1 MANIREALEKGI
13 ATLNV
18 KTNSFVE
25 ERKCRAYI
33 STLKNEIKR
42 LKIEIGTKVYEDWK
56 EGEEFFV
63 GLEQLSKSIDEKY
76 QEIKVQEERI
86 RKIKEEEEE
95 ALKNN

>member
-1 MANIREALEKGI
+1 MANIRETLEKGI

-42 LKIEIGTKVYEDWK
+42 LKIEIGTKVYEDWR

-63 GLEQLSKSIDEKY
+63 GLDQLSRSIDEKY
-76 QEIKVQEERI
+76 QEIKRQEERI
-86 RKIKEEEEE
+86 CKIKEEEEE
-95 ALKNN
+95 ALKDN